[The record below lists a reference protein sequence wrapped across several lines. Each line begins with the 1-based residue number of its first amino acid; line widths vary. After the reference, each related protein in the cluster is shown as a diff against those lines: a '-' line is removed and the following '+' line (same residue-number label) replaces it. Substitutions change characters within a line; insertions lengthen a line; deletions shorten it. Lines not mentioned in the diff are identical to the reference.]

1 MKQEPKS
8 DDDMEVDSENTTSD
22 RKGASNI
29 VLDGTSE
36 FCRTLGDIPTYGQ
49 AGNRADEDDDLLV
62 RLVLIKHVAK
72 LLQYYCIILQD
83 FERELQE
90 ERRRIEANELDPSA
104 PGWQQ
109 VGGTQDDDT
118 EEPSSNR
125 AGERNVIDDEPMLNA
140 GSYKFMLSCSIP
152 FKLRHSCLILQVWER
167 R

>member
-1 MKQEPKS
+1 M
-8 DDDMEVDSENTTSD
+8 M
-22 RKGASNI
+22 
-29 VLDGTSE
+29 
-36 FCRTLGDIPTYGQ
+36 
-49 AGNRADEDDDLLV
+49 
-62 RLVLIKHVAK
+62 
-72 LLQYYCIILQD
+72 LQD

-140 GSYKFMLSCSIP
+140 GPFKFMLSHSIP
-152 FKLRHSCLILQVWER
+152 FTLRHSSVIPQVWEPR
-167 R
+167 

>member
-1 MKQEPKS
+1 M
-8 DDDMEVDSENTTSD
+8 
-22 RKGASNI
+22 
-29 VLDGTSE
+29 
-36 FCRTLGDIPTYGQ
+36 
-49 AGNRADEDDDLLV
+49 
-62 RLVLIKHVAK
+62 
-72 LLQYYCIILQD
+72 LQD

-140 GSYKFMLSCSIP
+140 GSYKLSYSIP
-152 FKLRHSCLILQVWER
+152 FKLRHSSIILQVWER